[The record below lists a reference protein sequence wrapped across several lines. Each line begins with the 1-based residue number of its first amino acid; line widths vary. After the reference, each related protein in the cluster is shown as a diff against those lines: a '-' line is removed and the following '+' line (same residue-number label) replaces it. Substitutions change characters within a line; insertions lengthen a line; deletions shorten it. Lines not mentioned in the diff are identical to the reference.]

1 MLGGRE
7 GGHYAYIVRDA
18 VTPIIKLWSPPE
30 QRCIAEKLGSGQ
42 LAINSASAVGY
53 GMQRL
58 S

>member
-1 MLGGRE
+1 M
-7 GGHYAYIVRDA
+7 YIVR
-18 VTPIIKLWSPPE
+18 VQSPPE
-30 QRCIAEKLGSGQ
+30 QRCIVERLGSGQ